1 LAASPAPALSRRREV
16 GEASARSLLIT
27 VLGEYV
33 LPRGGTVWTS
43 VLVRAL
49 GLLGVAEKSARQAL
63 ARSAGEGWV
72 SPARFGRRVRWE
84 LTGPGQT
91 LLTDGA
97 RRIYSF
103 GRAARNW
110 DGRWLLL
117 LASVPDSKR
126 ELRHRLR
133 TQLAWA
139 GFGALA
145 AGVWVSPDPGREA
158 EARSILAGLGL
169 ADTAM
174 SFLGRYGS
182 VGTQESVARQAWDL
196 DGVSARYQDFI
207 AAFADAAPATGAD
220 FLVAQTRLVHA
231 WRRFPFLD
239 PQLPADL
246 LPAGWAGTTAAR
258 LFETRHEAWQREAQ
272 RHWETLVAE
281 AGR

>member
-1 LAASPAPALSRRREV
+1 MSPAPALSRRREV

-33 LPRGGTVWTS
+33 LPPGGPVWTS

-91 LLTDGA
+91 LLSDGA
-97 RRIYSF
+97 RRIFSF
-103 GRAARNW
+103 GHAARDW
-110 DGRWLLL
+110 DGRWLLV

-182 VGTQESVARQAWDL
+182 VGTQASVARQAWDL
-196 DGVSARYQDFI
+196 DAVGARYQDFI
-207 AAFADAAPATGAD
+207 AAFDDAAPAAGPD
-220 FLVAQTRLVHA
+220 FFVAQTRLVHA

-239 PQLPADL
+239 PQLPASL
-246 LPAGWAGTTAAR
+246 LPSDWAGTTAAE
-258 LFETRHEAWQREAQ
+258 LFESRHQAWQQEAQ

-281 AGR
+281 AGL